1 MRRKTASG
9 EEPEL
14 RWPLYSGHRNLVP
27 PKTLFLKGPFF
38 MQKQQHCAVFIQ
50 KTSALRWQ
58 YSGNT
63 GAMRWQYSG
72 NTPPSIGNTRCCRH
86 RKCVFLHTPCALA
99 VRPSSPFIIL
109 ESDITSQERRSVNV
123 AASLLEFYPGRLIND
138 LLLKCELG
146 KQAKSTRNKFMAS
159 KICTTT
165 LPSLNQTVS
174 GW

>member
-1 MRRKTASG
+1 MLLFLHEKQAFKKQRFGRTK
-9 EEPEL
+9 L

-27 PKTLFLKGPFF
+27 PKTLFFKDPFF
-38 MQKQQHCAVFIQ
+38 IEKP
-50 KTSALRWQ
+50 TTLRWQ